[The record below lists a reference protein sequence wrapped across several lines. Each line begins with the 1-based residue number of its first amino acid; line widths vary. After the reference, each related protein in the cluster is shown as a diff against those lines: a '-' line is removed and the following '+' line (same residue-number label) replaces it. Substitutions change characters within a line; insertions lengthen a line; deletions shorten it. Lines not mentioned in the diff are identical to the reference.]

1 MPRSRYALFCPQDHR
16 RPGTNQ
22 FKRNTFTRE
31 ENNSDI
37 IVQRECGGG
46 GGVGRRSTKKYS
58 FIYLF
63 DRFHHDHTAKMLKS

>member
-46 GGVGRRSTKKYS
+46 GGWGDEAQKVL
-58 FIYLF
+58 IYLF
-63 DRFHHDHTAKMLKS
+63 I

>member
-46 GGVGRRSTKKYS
+46 GGGGETKHKKYS

-63 DRFHHDHTAKMLKS
+63 DRFHHDRTAKMLKS